1 MHRILA
7 TLLLL
12 LPTAALGDSSS
23 IKVEQVWSRAAIA
36 GHEGVVYLTI
46 TNAGPADSLTGISTP
61 VAAMAELHRSI
72 NENGVMKMRGVP
84 SLAIEPDTTVTL
96 SPNGYHIMLMN
107 LKQTLKQGD
116 SFPVTL
122 TFEKA
127 GQVTATAS
135 VEKAGATSGPTSG
148 MSEHMNMP
156 MSGGGKP

>member
-12 LPTAALGDSSS
+12 LPAAALADSSA
-23 IKVEQVWSRAAIA
+23 IKVEQAWSRTAMA
-36 GHEGVVYLTI
+36 GHEGVIYLTI
-46 TNAGPADSLTGISTP
+46 TNAGPADNLTAISTP

-72 NENGVMKMRGVP
+72 NDNGVMKMRGVP
-84 SLAIEPDTTVTL
+84 SLAIEPGTTVTL
-96 SPNGYHIMLMN
+96 SPNGYHIMLMD

-127 GQVTATAS
+127 GPVTATTS
-135 VEKAGATSGPTSG
+135 VAKAGATSAPISVGS
-148 MSEHMNMP
+148 
-156 MSGGGKP
+156 KP